1 MRAAVAVLRTTRY
14 WLALAP
20 ATAIGALATGIPT
33 DVLPNPW
40 FTRMTPV
47 RPLDL
52 VLWPVLSL
60 ALGALLATYALPSG
74 RPEGSL
80 AGGAGGGVLGV
91 FAIGCPICNK
101 LVVLALGMSGA
112 LTWFEPLQPVLGVL
126 AVAVTLVALRT
137 RLRSVA
143 DGCAV
148 PRRLAQSPGETG
160 AGRSA

>member
-1 MRAAVAVLRTTRY
+1 MRVAVSLLRTTRY

-20 ATAIGALATGIPT
+20 AIAVGALATGIPT

-60 ALGALLATYALPSG
+60 VLGALIATYALPRV
-74 RPEGSL
+74 RPGGSA
-80 AGGAGGGVLGV
+80 AGGAWGSVLGV

-101 LVVLALGMSGA
+101 LVVLALGISGA

-126 AVAVTLVALRT
+126 AVAVTGLALRT
-137 RLRSVA
+137 RLRSLA
-143 DGCAV
+143 DVCAV
-148 PRRLAQSPGETG
+148 PRVTQSSGNAGPGPLA
-160 AGRSA
+160 